1 MPHFPSRR
9 TCVLVGASLT
19 AVVLF
24 AFASGCTNSDSPN
37 APLASRE
44 VPHQAS
50 SSITSAP
57 PPTTADLVTYEQ
69 PKTSSDMRSVTVLVS
84 ARSGGSLEAG
94 DARLDIPKG
103 ALAADTPITLSMSSS
118 SAAEYQI
125 EPTGLKFLVPATLTL
140 DYKDTSA
147 DPSSSNYESTDGPVT
162 SIAWFDPSAS
172 VWTNIGG
179 TDDKDHKWVC
189 LSLSHLSYYAL
200 SK

>member
-44 VPHQAS
+44 GPHQAS
-50 SSITSAP
+50 SSSTSTP
-57 PPTTADLVTYEQ
+57 PPPTADLVSYEQ
-69 PKTSSDMRSVTVLVS
+69 PKSSSDMRSVTVLVS

-103 ALAADTPITLSMSSS
+103 ALAADTRITLSMSSS
-118 SAAEYQI
+118 SAEEYQI
-125 EPTGLKFLVPATLTL
+125 EPTGLMFLVPVTLTL

-147 DPSSSNYESTDGPVT
+147 DPSSTNYKSTGGGVT
-162 SIAWFDPSAS
+162 SVAWFDPSAS

-179 TDDKDHKWVC
+179 TDDTDHQWVC
-189 LSLSHLSYYAL
+189 ISLSHLSYYAL